1 MARPELP
8 IGTWGRIR
16 TEKLG
21 PNRFRARTR
30 FRDYDGKTRDIEA
43 TDTTGPAAERALKVK
58 LRDRTTPNDDEITR
72 ETRVTRLAELWIEE
86 ITTEERIAPQTIHRY
101 ETSVRTA
108 ILPALGNLRIR
119 EASVGRL
126 DRFLR
131 DIAKDRPSAAKGAKV
146 VLGQMF
152 ALAVRHGAIPT
163 NPIRD
168 TGRLRKPRRTVVAL
182 SDEHLQA
189 VRTAIRDWQR
199 PIPGKPGPRHTG
211 DLADIVDL
219 MLATGARIGEI
230 LALRWEDLNLAAE
243 RPTLTI
249 RGTLVFVK
257 GKGFFRQPWTKSD
270 AGYRMVVLPR
280 FAVGMIL
287 DRKLAAADN
296 PHDAIFASRR
306 GTWLSPNNVRRQWR
320 QARADT
326 DLAWVTPHTF
336 RKTVATLIKQETDT
350 KAPRPSSDTPAKR
363 SPTPTTSPSPSKHR
377 TSPTYSNASAPPR
390 TADPH
395 QHHTAMHT
403 DDKRG
408 CRPG

>member
-8 IGTWGRIR
+8 IGTWGKIR

-21 PNRFRARTR
+21 PHRFRARAR

-72 ETRVTRLAELWIEE
+72 ETRVSSLAGLWIEE

-108 ILPALGNLRIR
+108 ILPALGSLRIR

-146 VLGQMF
+146 VLSQMF

-163 NPIRD
+163 NPVRD

-182 SDEHLQA
+182 TDENLQA

-199 PIPGKPGPRHTG
+199 PVPGKPGPRHSG
-211 DLADIVDL
+211 DLADVVDL

-230 LALRWEDLNLAAE
+230 LALRWEDLDLATE
-243 RPTLTI
+243 GPTLTI
-249 RGTLVFVK
+249 CGTLVFVK
-257 GKGFFRQPWTKSD
+257 GRGFFRQPWTKSD

-287 DRKLAAADN
+287 ARKLVAADN

-320 QARADT
+320 EARADT
-326 DLAWVTPHTF
+326 ELTWVTPHTF
-336 RKTVATLIKQETDT
+336 RKTVATLIKEETNTRNAAAQLGHSSEEVTDT
-350 KAPRPSSDTPAKR
+350 YYIAKPAQAPDVSDILERLGADRNGRP
-363 SPTPTTSPSPSKHR
+363 
-377 TSPTYSNASAPPR
+377 APG
-390 TADPH
+390 AH
-395 QHHTAMHT
+395 
-403 DDKRG
+403 DDAR
-408 CRPG
+408 R